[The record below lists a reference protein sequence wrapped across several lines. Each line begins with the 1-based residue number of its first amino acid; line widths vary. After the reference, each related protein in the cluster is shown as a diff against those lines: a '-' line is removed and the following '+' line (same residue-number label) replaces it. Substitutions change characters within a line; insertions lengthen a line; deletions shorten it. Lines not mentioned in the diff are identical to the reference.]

1 MEVISKSELLS
12 VLQRYHNMVDAASTD
27 EVKNCVHG
35 VSDTDGK
42 LKFLD
47 GNGNVVAE
55 LELKG
60 GVDESE
66 VATNA
71 EVAEL
76 LDDIFGSDG
85 TGGTGEEIATNDE
98 VQELLDDIFN

>member
-12 VLQRYHNMVDAASTD
+12 VIKRYHNLTNAALTD

-55 LELKG
+55 FKSG
-60 GVDESE
+60 IDESDI
-66 VATNA
+66 ATNE
-71 EVAEL
+71 EVSEM

-85 TGGTGEEIATNDE
+85 TGGTGEEIATNEE
-98 VQELLDDIFN
+98 VHEMLDDIFN